1 MIPHQLEELFF
12 VNELSEEQLNEILL
26 VSELLM
32 IKDYTIFVDGSK
44 LRGVLELLSDKEL
57 DKSLE
62 LFG

>member
-26 VSELLM
+26 VCELLM

-44 LRGVLELLSDKEL
+44 LRAVLVLLS
-57 DKSLE
+57 
-62 LFG
+62 G